1 MVGIAVGIEV
11 GMAAAEVDCSKLELV
26 LEAGHIVAVGEHM
39 YFLAVDMV
47 AGMVV
52 GTVVDM
58 LVVLL
63 D

>member
-1 MVGIAVGIEV
+1 MAV
-11 GMAAAEVDCSKLELV
+11 AEVDCSKLELV
-26 LEAGHIVAVGEHM
+26 LEAGHIVAVEEHM
-39 YFLAVDMV
+39 YFLVVDMV
-47 AGMVV
+47 ADMVV

>member
-1 MVGIAVGIEV
+1 
-11 GMAAAEVDCSKLELV
+11 MAAAEVDCSKLELV
-26 LEAGHIVAVGEHM
+26 LEAEHIVAVGEQS

-58 LVVLL
+58 LVVLW